1 MNIKTLLKLA
11 TGATA
16 AVVLAITA
24 IPASAGTMRLG
35 MTTWVGYGPMFLA
48 RDKGF
53 FKEGG
58 LDVELRIIE
67 DAAIYMAAIAAGELD
82 GNASTLDEI
91 MKYRS
96 PEFCFKA
103 VAALDDSHGGDGV
116 LVREDVMSLKD
127 LKGQQI
133 GMNEGSVSQFWFN
146 ILLTREGMTEKDLQ
160 ITNMTA
166 DDAAAAFIAGQIPA
180 AVTWEPH
187 LSLVRSKK
195 QGKVLIDSAETPGL
209 IVDVVALTCDYIKN
223 NPKDVEAFNKGL
235 FKAVEFIKT
244 NPDEAYAIMAKGVG
258 GYLEKPADFAEAAK
272 GVRFYDQARNVEFF
286 GTPDKGEAKDL
297 MAMGNKIWGGFQK
310 MKMDIGYNDLI
321 DTSFLNVK

>member
-1 MNIKTLLKLA
+1 MSIRTLFRLA
-11 TGATA
+11 TGATT
-16 AVVLAITA
+16 AVALAISA
-24 IPASAGTMRLG
+24 LPASAGTMRLG

-53 FKEGG
+53 FKENG
-58 LDVELRIIE
+58 LDVDLHIIE
-67 DAAIYMAAIAAGELD
+67 DASIYMAAVASGQLD

-96 PEFCFKA
+96 PDFCFKV

-116 LVREDVMSLKD
+116 LVRDGVNSLKD
-127 LKGQQI
+127 LKGQQV

-146 ILLTREGMTEKDLQ
+146 ILLTREGMTEKDVQ

-187 LSLVRSKK
+187 LSLVREKK
-195 QGKVLIDSAETPGL
+195 QGKVLIDSSQTPGL
-209 IVDVVALTCDYIKN
+209 IVDVVDLTCDYIKN
-223 NPKDVEAFNKGL
+223 NPKDVEAFTKGL

-258 GYLEKPADFAEAAK
+258 GYLEKPEDFAGAAK
-272 GVRFYDQARNVEFF
+272 GVNYYDKARNVEFF

-297 MAMGNKIWGGFQK
+297 MAMGDKIWGGFQK

-321 DTSFLNVK
+321 DTSFIDPK

>member
-1 MNIKTLLKLA
+1 MNILAKTIFASAAMAAGLFA
-11 TGATA
+11 TGTA
-16 AVVLAITA
+16 E
-24 IPASAGTMRLG
+24 AGNMRLG

-53 FKEGG
+53 FKENG
-58 LDVELRIIE
+58 LDVDLQIIE
-67 DAAIYMAAIAAGELD
+67 DASLYMAAVAAGKLD

-91 MKYRS
+91 EKYRS
-96 PEFCFKA
+96 PDFCFKA
-103 VAALDDSHGGDGV
+103 VVALDDSHGGDGV
-116 LVREDVMSLKD
+116 LVKDGINSLKD
-127 LKGQQI
+127 LKGQQV

-146 ILLTREGMTEKDLQ
+146 ILLKREGMTEKDLQ
-160 ITNMTA
+160 IVNMTA

-187 LSLVRSKK
+187 LTLVRTKK
-195 QGKVLIDSAETPGL
+195 TGKVLIDSSQTPGL
-209 IVDVVALTCDYIKN
+209 IVDTVDLTCDYIKN

-244 NPDEAYAIMAKGVG
+244 NPEEAYAIMAKGVG
-258 GYLEKPADFAEAAK
+258 GYLEKPEDFAQAAK
-272 GVRFYDQARNVEFF
+272 GVNFYDQARNVEFF

-321 DTSFLNVK
+321 DTSFINPK

>member
-1 MNIKTLLKLA
+1 MNFKTLLSLA
-11 TGATA
+11 TGAVA
-16 AVVLAITA
+16 AVAMAVTA
-24 IPASAGTMRLG
+24 NAGTMRLG

-53 FKEGG
+53 FKENG
-58 LDVELRIIE
+58 LDVDLRIIE
-67 DAAIYMAAIAAGELD
+67 DASIYMAAVASGELD

-116 LVREDVMSLKD
+116 LVRDGVNSLKD
-127 LKGQQI
+127 LKGQQV

-146 ILLTREGMTEKDLQ
+146 ILLTREGMTEKDVQ

-187 LSLVRSKK
+187 LSLVR
-195 QGKVLIDSAETPGL
+195 A
-209 IVDVVALTCDYIKN
+209 
-223 NPKDVEAFNKGL
+223 
-235 FKAVEFIKT
+235 
-244 NPDEAYAIMAKGVG
+244 
-258 GYLEKPADFAEAAK
+258 
-272 GVRFYDQARNVEFF
+272 
-286 GTPDKGEAKDL
+286 
-297 MAMGNKIWGGFQK
+297 
-310 MKMDIGYNDLI
+310 
-321 DTSFLNVK
+321 

>member
-1 MNIKTLLKLA
+1 MTLKTIFKLA
-11 TGATA
+11 TGAVA
-16 AVVLAITA
+16 AAMMGAAA
-24 IPASAGTMRLG
+24 IPAEAGTMRLG

-53 FKEGG
+53 FKENG
-58 LDVELRIIE
+58 LDVDLRIIE
-67 DAAIYMAAIAAGELD
+67 DASIYMAAIAAGELD

-103 VAALDDSHGGDGV
+103 VVALDDSHGGDGV
-116 LVREDVMSLKD
+116 LVGENVNSLKD
-127 LKGQQI
+127 LKGQQV

-187 LSLVRSKK
+187 LSLVRQKK
-195 QGKVLIDSAETPGL
+195 QGKVLIDSSETPGL
-209 IVDVVALTCDYIKN
+209 IVDVVDLTCDYIKN

-235 FKAVEFIKT
+235 YKAVEFIKT
-244 NPDEAYAIMAKGVG
+244 NPEEAYAIMAKGVG
-258 GYLEKPADFAEAAK
+258 GYLEKPEDFAEAAK
-272 GVRFYDQARNVEFF
+272 GVRFYDQARNIEFF
-286 GTPDKGEAKDL
+286 GTKDKGEAKDL
-297 MAMGNKIWGGFQK
+297 MEMGNKIWGGFQK
-310 MKMDIGYNDLI
+310 MKMDIGYDDLI
-321 DTSFLNVK
+321 DLTFINPK